1 MVNTNQ
7 MTYLVY
13 SNDMNMAKKS
23 EYNSG
28 KKKGSK
34 EGDRNIDFREPE
46 VAYEV
51 SDTAVTNIKSFQITR
66 AGRQKKYEIRTGYGY
81 FIPSLKNASNLV
93 QVSELVEKGIPSNE
107 ISSIVH
113 FLDFRVSEIAKATS
127 VSPSTVSRW
136 EPDTAIGA
144 PGSHQFFKIDQ
155 LIRKGVDLFGG
166 LEEFRGWLQ
175 SPNMALG
182 NSVPAKLLTSMIGL
196 ELVDEALEALQYGN
210 VM

>member
-1 MVNTNQ
+1 
-7 MTYLVY
+7 
-13 SNDMNMAKKS
+13 MAKQKKNYKT
-23 EYNSG
+23 EAY
-28 KKKGSK
+28 KKGGK
-34 EGDRNIDFREPE
+34 TAVRKKADEGLGFREPE
-46 VAYEV
+46 VAYEAASSV
-51 SDTAVTNIKSFQITR
+51 SNTRSFRVSRGGTH
-66 AGRQKKYEIRTGYGY
+66 KDYEIRTGYGY
-81 FIPSLKNASNLV
+81 FIPSFKNASNII
-93 QVSELVEKGIPSNE
+93 QVSEVVERGLPSRE

-113 FLDFRVSEIAKATS
+113 FLDFRISEIAKATS

-136 EPDTAIGA
+136 EPDTAIGV

-182 NSVPAKLLTSMIGL
+182 NSIPSKLLTSMIGL
-196 ELVDEALEALQYGN
+196 ELVDECLEALQYGN